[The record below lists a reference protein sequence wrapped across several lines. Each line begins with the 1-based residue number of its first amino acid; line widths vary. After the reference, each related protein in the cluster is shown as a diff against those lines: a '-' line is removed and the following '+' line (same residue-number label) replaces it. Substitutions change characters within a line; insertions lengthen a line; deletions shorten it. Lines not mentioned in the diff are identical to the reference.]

1 MKKRVYKLIAG
12 LLMVTMIIALVGCK
26 ETSPDPVVEP
36 SSQVQESSVKQ
47 TDESSKPEASAPEAP
62 EKEDPVEFAKKILAD
77 NANIS
82 ETELRVQLY
91 KAGYTAAEIK
101 TAVETVMPKEENPD
115 KQESSKPEES
125 SKPAE
130 SSESSSESS
139 KTEES
144 SKQEESSKNE
154 ESKQTEDQNQES
166 EESKSGSD
174 TNESSKQQE
183 SSKPAESSKQEESS
197 KQQESSKTESSSQ
210 QQQESSKT
218 EESSNQ
224 EESKPESS
232 TQQQQQESQ
241 TFTCDHEWVDVTE
254 VVHHDAVTEQVW
266 VVDEAAWDETVNKTE
281 TKEVSK
287 YECRCGQVFNTEDD
301 WWSHV
306 MSFDF
311 EEGATNHSGWT
322 SVTVTE
328 EVVVGTETIHHD
340 EVGHYETRTV
350 TEAYDE
356 TVVTGQKCS
365 KCGATK

>member
-1 MKKRVYKLIAG
+1 MCVYNVGMRKIIFFASILVIIIIVIIVLLRIKCTPTSMDPVIPEETADSSDEFPG
-12 LLMVTMIIALVGCK
+12 LVY
-26 ETSPDPVVEP
+26 EDSFPPDTSPGMIDPL
-36 SSQVQESSVKQ
+36 
-47 TDESSKPEASAPEAP
+47 D
-62 EKEDPVEFAKKILAD
+62 FAHDLLKSNPDIT
-77 NANIS
+77 
-82 ETELRVQLY
+82 ETELRVEMY
-91 KAGYTAAEIK
+91 KAGFFAYEIK
-101 TAVETVMPKEENPD
+101 ATVEKVMPK
-115 KQESSKPEES
+115 EES

-154 ESKQTEDQNQES
+154 ESKQNEDQNNES

-174 TNESSKQQE
+174 TN
-183 SSKPAESSKQEESS
+183 ESSKQEESS

-210 QQQESSKT
+210 QQQESSKPQESSKT
-218 EESSNQ
+218 EESSKQ
-224 EESKPESS
+224 EKSKPESS

-241 TFTCDHEWVDVTE
+241 TSTCDHEWVDVTE
-254 VVHHDAVTEQVW
+254 VVHHDAVTEEVW

-281 TKEVSK
+281 TQEVAK
-287 YECRCGQVFNTEDD
+287 CKCRCGMLFDSSADWDEHALSYLDD
-301 WWSHV
+301 V
-306 MSFDF
+306 D
-311 EEGATNHSGWT
+311 ELDNHSGWT
-322 SVTVTE
+322 RVYVTE

>member
-26 ETSPDPVVEP
+26 ETSPDPVAEP

-101 TAVETVMPKEENPD
+101 TAVETVMPRKENPD

-154 ESKQTEDQNQES
+154 ESKQTEEQNQES

-183 SSKPAESSKQEESS
+183 ESS

-210 QQQESSKT
+210 QQESSKPQESSKT
-218 EESSNQ
+218 EESSKQ
-224 EESKPESS
+224 EESKTESS

-241 TFTCDHEWVDVTE
+241 TSTCDHEWVDVTE
-254 VVHHDAVTEQVW
+254 VVHHDAVTEEVW
-266 VVDEAAWDETVNKTE
+266 VVDQEAWDETVEKTE
-281 TKEVSK
+281 EQEVYK
-287 YECRCGQVFNTEDD
+287 YECRCGLLFSTQPEWEAHSFQWADYDD
-301 WWSHV
+301 
-306 MSFDF
+306 
-311 EEGATNHSGWT
+311 ENGTNEFQNHYSCSGVYVYET
-322 SVTVTE
+322 
-328 EVVVGTETIHHD
+328 VVVGTETIHHD

>member
-26 ETSPDPVVEP
+26 ETSPDPVTEP
-36 SSQVQESSVKQ
+36 SSQAEESSVKQ
-47 TDESSKPEASAPEAP
+47 PEESSKPEASAPEAP

-77 NANIS
+77 NADIS

-101 TAVETVMPKEENPD
+101 TAVETVMPREENPD

-166 EESKSGSD
+166 EEIKSGPG
-174 TNESSKQQE
+174 TNE

-210 QQQESSKT
+210 QQQESSKPQESSKT
-218 EESSNQ
+218 EESSKQ

-232 TQQQQQESQ
+232 TQQQESQ
-241 TFTCDHEWVDVTE
+241 TSTCDHEWVDVTE
-254 VVHHDAVTEQVW
+254 VVHHDAVTEEVW

-281 TKEVSK
+281 NQQVRK
-287 YECRCGQVFNTEDD
+287 YQCSCGQVFDSTSDWENHVFANEDNID
-301 WWSHV
+301 AHISWSSIYV
-306 MSFDF
+306 D
-311 EEGATNHSGWT
+311 
-322 SVTVTE
+322 E